1 MAANTNTANFNT
13 SDAVAA
19 ANHSPSSRNQSNR
32 AIKAAS
38 SPWTEM
44 FRGENEPIAGIPL
57 TPSSFSSSP
66 PSTVLT
72 EPPVATVDEDEGVES
87 ENAGPNGN
95 AGKKPAWNKP
105 SNDDAKVGAV
115 MGTNKWPALSESAK
129 VPSKS
134 SSDSPRALL
143 DGSSSSPSVVSVS
156 QGNGSA
162 LTSSTSQKPVSNN
175 ANTNSNTTPNHITPT
190 RQKSMKRNSNN
201 SASNGGPSQLPPQDP
216 VVESPVNSPS
226 SRNHVQRSGFVSQSH
241 TGGNDQ
247 PHPRNSYRH
256 RNGGPH
262 PRGDGSHHQN
272 FGGRRNQDHGNH
284 EWNGRNFNS
293 RDGQVQP
300 RVAPRVMR
308 HPPPPPPPPVPNT
321 IPFIGH
327 TPMRPFGTPMG
338 MGYPD
343 MTSLYMVPAAPP
355 DSLRGLSFV
364 APMPQVFFPA
374 PEPHDNQLHA
384 SIANQI
390 DYYFSN
396 ENLIKDTYL
405 RQNMDEQGWV
415 PVKLIAGFKKVSL
428 LTDNIQLI
436 TDALQSSTVV
446 EVQGDKVRK
455 RNDWMRWI
463 MPPSVQFPIISGQD
477 TLVARV
483 QNISLEQRNTN
494 QSGAR
499 GQGDNAGGLSC
510 RPSFGDFNNQPQL
523 FNSEGTAVSA
533 QGGPANHS
541 N

>member
-1 MAANTNTANFNT
+1 MDANINTANFNT
-13 SDAVAA
+13 SAAVAA
-19 ANHSPSSRNQSNR
+19 VNHSPSSPSQSHR
-32 AIKAAS
+32 AIKASS

-44 FRGENEPIAGIPL
+44 FRGENDPIAGIPL
-57 TPSSFSSSP
+57 TPSSSLSSP
-66 PSTVLT
+66 LSTAQT
-72 EPPVATVDEDEGVES
+72 EPPVAMVDEEEGVES

-105 SNDDAKVGAV
+105 SNDEAKVGAV

-129 VPSKS
+129 VPSKTP
-134 SSDSPRALL
+134 SDSPRAS
-143 DGSSSSPSVVSVS
+143 DGSSASPSVVPVS

-162 LTSSTSQKPVSNN
+162 ISSPTSQKPVSNN
-175 ANTNSNTTPNHITPT
+175 ANTNSNRTPNHITPA
-190 RQKSMKRNSNN
+190 RQKSMKRNSNI
-201 SASNGGPSQLPPQDP
+201 SASNGGLSQPPPQDP
-216 VVESPVNSPS
+216 LVQSPVNSPS
-226 SRNHVQRSGFVSQSH
+226 ARDHVQRSGFVSQSH
-241 TGGNDQ
+241 TGGNDH
-247 PHPRNSYRH
+247 PHSRNSYRH

-284 EWNGRNFNS
+284 EWNGRSFNG
-293 RDGQVQP
+293 RDGHVQP

-308 HPPPPPPPPVPNT
+308 HPPPPPVPNT

-327 TPMRPFGTPMG
+327 TPMQPFGTPMG
-338 MGYPD
+338 YPD
-343 MTSLYMVPAAPP
+343 MASLYMVPAAPP

-374 PEPHDNQLHA
+374 PEPHENQLHA
-384 SIANQI
+384 SIVNQI

-405 RQNMDEQGWV
+405 RQNMGEQGWV
-415 PVKLIAGFKKVSL
+415 PIKLIAGFKKVSL
-428 LTDNIQLI
+428 LTDNIQLVME
-436 TDALQSSTVV
+436 ALQSSTVV

-463 MPPSVQFPIISGQD
+463 MPPSVQFPIVSGQA

-483 QNISLEQRNTN
+483 QNISLEQGNTN

-499 GQGDNAGGLSC
+499 GQEGSNAGLSG
-510 RPSFGDFNNQPQL
+510 RPSFGDFNQPKP
-523 FNSEGTAVSA
+523 FNSEGTTVSA
-533 QGGPANHS
+533 QGGSAN
-541 N
+541 NPN